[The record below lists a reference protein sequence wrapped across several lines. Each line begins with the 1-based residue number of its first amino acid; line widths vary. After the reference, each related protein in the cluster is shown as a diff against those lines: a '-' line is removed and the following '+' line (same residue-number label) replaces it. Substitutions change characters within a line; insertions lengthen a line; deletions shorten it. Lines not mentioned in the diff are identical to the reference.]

1 MAHSLARAT
10 LGLTQP
16 ANIDAPKVFF
26 LPPPSHFSSKRIYP
40 NFLSLCFLW
49 LDHDDC

>member
-26 LPPPSHFSSKRIYP
+26 SAPSLSF
-40 NFLSLCFLW
+40 FL
-49 LDHDDC
+49 